1 MSCAPPLPRGAPH
14 QSPTL
19 LPALPQ
25 PPPCGCRGPLLEASV
40 DLEQRFWHALTRT
53 GEWTPG
59 ADALCFEEV
68 TYTLFTLAQ
77 VSAIPALPRIIVWMN
92 QEC

>member
-1 MSCAPPLPRGAPH
+1 MSELV
-14 QSPTL
+14 SIMSKY
-19 LPALPQ
+19 
-25 PPPCGCRGPLLEASV
+25 RGPLLESCV

-68 TYTLFTLAQ
+68 SYTLFTVAQ
-77 VSAIPALPRIIVWMN
+77 VRTFAFL
-92 QEC
+92 